1 MADPTDKSHDPSQ
14 PIPELGPDLE
24 PDLEPDVEP
33 EAAPELLSV
42 PARAPKPAPKGS
54 DTEPPS
60 RVHLAIALV
69 AGLTLIAFPL
79 FLWVGPNID
88 TSDTS
93 PASAST
99 EALPAASSDLEPA
112 EELEEPAAE
121 AKSDQ
126 VTLGK
131 VWIDKCEKPGPGKT
145 PPEQCDRQP
154 WFEQALVRAILENT
168 ACAPERQSEKTVSV
182 VMRVD
187 HRRRKVDVFA
197 GKSGSIRGR
206 SAQGLMK
213 CIQRSIPE
221 PDWDSLEHEHTKYI
235 IAVLATYAGK

>member
-14 PIPELGPDLE
+14 PLRELGQELE
-24 PDLEPDVEP
+24 SGVEP
-33 EAAPELLSV
+33 GSEPERLSV
-42 PARAPKPAPKGS
+42 PEQQPRPTSRKGS
-54 DTEPPS
+54 ETEPPS
-60 RVHLAIALV
+60 RIHLAIALV

-79 FLWVGPNID
+79 FLWVGPSMDSSEAPD
-88 TSDTS
+88 THASAETLA
-93 PASAST
+93 PASSN
-99 EALPAASSDLEPA
+99 PEPA
-112 EELEEPAAE
+112 EELEETSLE
-121 AKSDQ
+121 SKSDQ

-168 ACAPERQSEKTVSV
+168 ACAPERTSGGTVSV

-206 SAQGLMK
+206 SAAGLMK
-213 CIQRSIPE
+213 CIERSVPE
-221 PDWDSLEHEHTKYI
+221 PNWDSLEHEHTKYI
-235 IAVLATYAGK
+235 IAVLATYPGK

>member
-1 MADPTDKSHDPSQ
+1 MADPTDKSHDLSQ
-14 PIPELGPDLE
+14 PIRELGQEME
-24 PDLEPDVEP
+24 PGVEP
-33 EAAPELLSV
+33 GAEPEFLSV
-42 PARAPKPAPKGS
+42 PVQQPRQATRKGP

-79 FLWVGPNID
+79 FLWVRPSID
-88 TSDTS
+88 SS
-93 PASAST
+93 EAPAASASI
-99 EALPAASSDLEPA
+99 EALAAASSDLEPA
-112 EELEEPAAE
+112 EELEEATVE
-121 AKSDQ
+121 SKSDQ

-154 WFEQALVRAILENT
+154 WFEQTLVRAVLENT
-168 ACAPERQSEKTVSV
+168 ACAPERPSGGTVSI

-206 SAQGLMK
+206 SAAGLMK
-213 CIQRSIPE
+213 CIERSVPE
-221 PDWDSLEHEHTKYI
+221 PNWDSLAHEHTKYI
-235 IAVLATYAGK
+235 IAVLATYPGK